1 MPDSR
6 SLCQQDD
13 LVGSGDYGLQDL
25 STEIL
30 KDNRPGWTLEEVYM
44 AIVLDRDSTEV
55 PPSRSG
61 LALAM
66 VDFARLGFTLLGLH
80 LLETE
85 DADGPKTPHSGARA
99 IPLPEWELARCVGSH
114 SALSLPGELTEIAL
128 SNGSAWQHNRERLM
142 L

>member
-25 STEIL
+25 VTEIL

-99 IPLPEWELARCVGSH
+99 IPPSGMGASSLRWVTFCPLAPRRANGDRAVEW
-114 SALSLPGELTEIAL
+114 
-128 SNGSAWQHNRERLM
+128 
-142 L
+142 